1 MATVRFSKEFKDSI
15 LKRAR
20 EVFKSRE
27 KSVDDALPNK
37 WGDKLYDAI
46 FASHIPTLN
55 NVPVE
60 FLNMQSELRFG
71 GMVADNLQSISF
83 SMPLT
88 MKRPFPVDNDKLPAD
103 LQTKVKKSGSYYNN
117 EYKLL
122 DVPEFADFKAEL
134 VAWVQAKT
142 DLRNKERE
150 FINAVEKVI
159 ESHATLAPALKMWP
173 PLWEFV
179 EESYRERHREV
190 VDRVKPSEKLQSL
203 EEEGINLSALTATV
217 VAHKLTK

>member
-1 MATVRFSKEFKDSI
+1 
-15 LKRAR
+15 
-20 EVFKSRE
+20 
-27 KSVDDALPNK
+27 
-37 WGDKLYDAI
+37 
-46 FASHIPTLN
+46 
-55 NVPVE
+55 
-60 FLNMQSELRFG
+60 
-71 GMVADNLQSISF
+71 
-83 SMPLT
+83 MPLT

-103 LQTKVKKSGSYYNN
+103 LQTKIKKSGGYYNN